1 MFTFYRTNTRDIA
14 QCTQSTDIDAGGCT
28 TNENHPQPLYPVWAL
43 PQNIRAAVEE
53 AIAVSQAP
61 LALVA
66 SSALAAASLAV
77 QAKFDV
83 KRLNGLVSPCSLFFI
98 TFAESGER
106 KTTVD
111 QMFLRPFG
119 EFEENFLRI
128 RANENFDLKSSEG
141 PL

>member
-1 MFTFYRTNTRDIA
+1 MN
-14 QCTQSTDIDAGGCT
+14 SLL
-28 TNENHPQPLYPVWAL
+28 PQAVFPVWSL
-43 PQNIRAAVEE
+43 PPKLRAAVEE
-53 AIAVSQAP
+53 AIAVTQAP
-61 LALVA
+61 AALVA

-77 QAKFDV
+77 QTKFDV

-111 QMFLRPFG
+111 QMFLRPFM
-119 EFEENFLRI
+119 EFEENAPQY
-128 RANENFDLKSSEG
+128 RANENCDPENSEG